1 MSGAA
6 LQGNILVKPFDT
18 DKRVSFGEA
27 VELYENGDILE
38 LGAMADERRRLL
50 HPDNTVAFVIDRNI
64 NYTNICTCGCRFCAF
79 YRDKNSPDS
88 YVLSKDVLA
97 EKIRET
103 LDLGGTQI
111 LLQGGLHPDFKIDF
125 YEDMLRFMKTF
136 PVWLHAF
143 SPPEITHIARQSGL
157 TLKDTIERLRAA
169 GLDSIPG
176 GGAEILDDEARRRV
190 SPNKI
195 NSAQWLAVMEEA
207 HAQGMKTTAT
217 MMFRKK
223 DTAEM
228 IVGHFDK
235 IRSLQDRTGGFT
247 AFIPWPFQ
255 PGNSELDDE
264 KVTPLEY
271 LRVLALAR
279 IYLDNVPNI
288 QVSWVTQGE
297 KVAQT
302 ALYFGGNDFGSVMIE
317 ENVVAAAGA
326 RFRLKTE
333 EIIGIIRAA
342 GFSPAVR
349 NMEYGIISRP

>member
-1 MSGAA
+1 MKS
-6 LQGNILVKPFDT
+6 FDT
-18 DKRVSFGEA
+18 EKRLSFDEA
-27 VELYENGDILE
+27 VWLYKNSDILE
-38 LGAMADERRRLL
+38 LGAAADKRRRML
-50 HPDNTVAFVIDRNI
+50 HPDNVVAFVIDRNI
-64 NYTNICTCGCRFCAF
+64 NYTNICTCGCKFCAF
-79 YRDKNSPDS
+79 YRDKNAPDA
-88 YVLSKDVLA
+88 YVLSKDILA
-97 EKIRET
+97 EKLRET
-103 LDLGGTQI
+103 LALGGSQI

-125 YEDMLRFMKTF
+125 YEDMLKFMKTF

-143 SPPEITHIARQSGL
+143 SPPEIFHIAKQSSL
-157 TLKDTIERLRAA
+157 QIKETIERLRAA

-176 GGAEILDDEARRRV
+176 GGAEILNDEARSNV

-195 NSAQWLAVMEEA
+195 NSAQWLSVMEEA
-207 HAQGMKTTAT
+207 HSLGMKTTAT
-217 MMFRKK
+217 MMFRKN

-235 IRSLQDRTGGFT
+235 IRHLQDKTGGFT

-255 PGNSELDDE
+255 PGNSGLDDE

-297 KVAQT
+297 KIAQI

-326 RFRLKTE
+326 MFRLKTE
-333 EIIGIIRAA
+333 EIVGIIKSA
-342 GFSPAVR
+342 GFIPAVR
-349 NMEYGIISRP
+349 NMEYKILSR